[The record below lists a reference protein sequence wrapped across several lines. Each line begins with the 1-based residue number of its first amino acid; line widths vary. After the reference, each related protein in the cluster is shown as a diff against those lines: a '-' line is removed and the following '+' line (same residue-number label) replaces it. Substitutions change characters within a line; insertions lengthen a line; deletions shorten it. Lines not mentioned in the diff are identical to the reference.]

1 MANIYLKFLGIEE
14 DTTNQI
20 SEQNNGQPTEE
31 IELNQITDDA
41 LEQVS
46 LEIDNMTNIVED
58 SSNVMTDL
66 ETQTITNERL
76 LNDNDTE
83 ITEENVMSSQESYY
97 IALGRLGYSKDTV
110 ERISVEQYSTNRE
123 RLTVSN
129 EGITEFIKT
138 LFQKLKDFLKYI
150 SNAISKFFKMIKDF
164 IFGKTKEREETIK
177 IIKDTKNE
185 PVQFNE
191 SEISKVK
198 EMLGCFVIFEKP
210 IINNNNFAKDNEK
223 ISSMF
228 VNTIQNTVTEVKQY
242 FKDVENGKL
251 NDLVMLTF
259 VKILN
264 VSLEKLSVNSSYFNN
279 KLASMVGKL
288 NDKINEKLEKNKN
301 VSTFVTLHKNE
312 VKVFSFEHFDETGTG
327 GNIEVTNAPY
337 NQEALEFIFSKSID
351 DNVNVLFDIQGNVKK
366 DAIIKA
372 HLHVKDVVNT
382 LNITEKSVS
391 NISVYFDK
399 LEKEL
404 TNIISNS
411 PNLNK
416 ENSDVNKLV
425 RMLNKYNS
433 GLIRIA
439 SDTLKGYGEY
449 VLAMNKVLDYI
460 YDKYVKKVK
469 E

>member
-1 MANIYLKFLGIEE
+1 MANTYFKFLGIEE
-14 DTTNQI
+14 DTTNLI
-20 SEQNNGQPTEE
+20 SEQNNEQPAEE
-31 IELNQITDDA
+31 IELNEITDDA
-41 LEQVS
+41 LEKVS
-46 LEIDNMTNIVED
+46 LEIDDMTNTVDD
-58 SSNVMTDL
+58 SLSVMSDL
-66 ETQTITNERL
+66 ETQTITNEKL

-191 SEISKVK
+191 SEINKVR
-198 EMLGCFVIFEKP
+198 EMLGYFVIFEKP

-228 VNTIQNTVTEVKQY
+228 ANAIQNIATEVRQY
-242 FKDVENGKL
+242 LKDAENDKL
-251 NDLVMLTF
+251 NILLTLTF
-259 VKILN
+259 VKTLN
-264 VSLEKLSVNSSYFNN
+264 NSLEKLSFNSSYFNN
-279 KLASMVGKL
+279 KLASMVSRL
-288 NDKINEKLEKNKN
+288 NDKNDENLGNNKN
-301 VSTFVTLHKNE
+301 VSTFLSLHKNE
-312 VKVFSFEHFDETGTG
+312 IKVFSFEHFDETGAG

-337 NQEALEFIFSKSID
+337 NQEVLESIFSKSID
-351 DNVNVLFDIQGNVKK
+351 GNVNVLFDKQGNVKK

-425 RMLNKYNS
+425 SMLNKYNS

-449 VLAMNKVLDYI
+449 VLAMNKMLDYI
-460 YDKYVKKVK
+460 YNKYVKKVK